1 MSSRVRVALF
11 AVAAGTCLGALSCS
25 PAEPTAGPRL
35 GRAHG
40 AIQGGKTDSTHTF
53 AVAVDS
59 DGGTCS
65 GTLIAP
71 NLVLTARHCISFSGG
86 EEVDCSTDEF
96 GRVYSASRF
105 RVTTDAVVTSGA
117 TFHAVASILT
127 PPAKEFCGNDIALL
141 LLGDNV
147 APEEAQPAAP
157 VVDSMTDHSRYGT
170 QVTAI
175 GYGITSPSADDDG
188 TRRTREKIPM
198 ECVPGDPQVG
208 CKPLSE
214 YDMTETEFIVRE
226 GGCTGDSG
234 SSAFDPATLD
244 STPVTFG
251 VLSRAGETSTNC
263 VDVIYTRTDA
273 FKDFLIDGATRAAE
287 EGGYP
292 RPLWAGGPEVEADA
306 GTDSAASPAPAAPVT
321 ASPRGGG
328 GCAVTRVES
337 VERRRVLG
345 ANIGW
350 LGLGVGVLA
359 LRRRRQ
365 KPVSVRR

>member
-157 VVDSMTDHSRYGT
+157 VVDSMTDAATSIPKQRELASSSRAEPGVAGIVVAFERRGRQRQLRET
-170 QVTAI
+170 AQRDELGGQVTPDRQGVAI
-175 GYGITSPSADDDG
+175 VDHALREPSFEVFDG
-188 TRRTREKIPM
+188 FLGRA
-198 ECVPGDPQVG
+198 QVG
-208 CKPLSE
+208 F
-214 YDMTETEFIVRE
+214 D
-226 GGCTGDSG
+226 G
-234 SSAFDPATLD
+234 SDDLGSA
-244 STPVTFG
+244 G
-251 VLSRAGETSTNC
+251 NAG
-263 VDVIYTRTDA
+263 RFTDA
-273 FKDFLIDGATRAAE
+273 KDGGAGCPNGE
-287 EGGYP
+287 
-292 RPLWAGGPEVEADA
+292 PED
-306 GTDSAASPAPAAPVT
+306 
-321 ASPRGGG
+321 
-328 GCAVTRVES
+328 
-337 VERRRVLG
+337 ERRQHG
-345 ANIGW
+345 QKTD
-350 LGLGVGVLA
+350 
-359 LRRRRQ
+359 RQ
-365 KPVSVRR
+365 GEEPG